1 MPVEAYDGRP
11 RAWTFNF
18 EDLARRE
25 LPVIMVEDHGLPGEP
40 GAAVAKRRPMLAAV
54 APPLG
59 IPDQWIPCG
68 SQSDQKKMA
77 GIDAEAIV
85 NLVMQDILSP

>member
-1 MPVEAYDGRP
+1 MI
-11 RAWTFNF
+11 T
-18 EDLARRE
+18 
-25 LPVIMVEDHGLPGEP
+25 VEDHGLPGGF
-40 GAAVAKRRPMLAAV
+40 GAAVAEAASDAGLPLRLRR
-54 APPLG
+54 LG